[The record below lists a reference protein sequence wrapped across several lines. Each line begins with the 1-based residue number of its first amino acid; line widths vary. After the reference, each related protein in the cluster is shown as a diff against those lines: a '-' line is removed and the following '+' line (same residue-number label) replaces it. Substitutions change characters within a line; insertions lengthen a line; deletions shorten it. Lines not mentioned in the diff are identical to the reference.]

1 MDIIKRISKW
11 YIPKKVLTSGPPVK
25 CNKIPIHTHRR
36 VKMEK
41 ADNTKYSKNI
51 KQLKLSHIAGE
62 GEVAST
68 LGH

>member
-1 MDIIKRISKW
+1 MVHT
-11 YIPKKVLTSGPPVK
+11 KKVLTSGPPVK
-25 CNKIPIHTHRR
+25 CNKTPIYTTK

-62 GEVAST
+62 REVAST

>member
-1 MDIIKRISKW
+1 MAIIKRISKW
-11 YIPKKVLTSGPPVK
+11 YIPKKVLTSPPVK

-41 ADNTKYSKNI
+41 ADNTK
-51 KQLKLSHIAGE
+51 QLRLSHIAGE